1 MKKICFVMAEAY
13 PVISGKGNQVGGAEL
28 QSWLIANELSKN
40 FDVHFIVK
48 AKKSGEEIKKEI
60 KVHKIE
66 YKHPIIGHIKILK
79 KMHDIKANIYYQRTG
94 GVATIITSMF
104 CFLTGKKF
112 VFHIAGDYQLDVGYP
127 YGKNRFIRWLYRLA
141 IKKAEV
147 IFVQNNIQRKKLKKF
162 GRNGIVIKN
171 LVNTDVNSSEKED
184 FVLWVGNISNIKSPL
199 TYISL
204 AKELPQH
211 KFLMIGNPADR
222 ELSEKVKKEAETTPN
237 LEFLGFKPYI
247 ETDEYFKKAK
257 VFVNTS
263 KLEGFPNTFLQA
275 WRYKTPV
282 VSLNV
287 DPDEIICNYELGFH
301 SKTLDAMKRDVSH
314 LMESIELNQRLGN
327 NGKKYVKEKHDIKK
341 VGKKL
346 VKIFMEI

>member
-13 PVISGKGNQVGGAEL
+13 PVISGKGNHVGGAEL
-28 QSWLIANELSKN
+28 QSWLIASELSEN
-40 FDVHFIVK
+40 FDVYFIVK
-48 AKKSGEEIKKEI
+48 AKESGEEINKKI
-60 KVHKIE
+60 TVHKIE

-104 CFLTGKKF
+104 CFLTRKKI
-112 VFHIAGDYQLDVGYP
+112 VFHLSRDEQLDAGYP
-127 YGKNRFIRWLYRLA
+127 YDKSRFIRWLYRLA
-141 IKKAEV
+141 IRKAEV
-147 IFVQNNIQRKKLKKF
+147 IFVQNNLQRKKLKKL

-184 FVLWVGNISNIKSPL
+184 FVLWVGNISNAKKPL
-199 TYISL
+199 TCISL
-204 AKELPQH
+204 AKELPQY

-222 ELSEKVKKEAETTPN
+222 GLSENVKRKAEATPN

-247 ETDEYFKKAK
+247 ETDEYFKRAK

-301 SKTLDAMKRDVSH
+301 SKTFDAMKRDVRQ
-314 LMESIELNQRLGN
+314 LMENTELNQRLGN
-327 NGKKYVKEKHDIKK
+327 NGKRYVTEKHDIKK